1 MYLIYENGI
10 AILMSK
16 EKKGIILYDRSV
28 WQGGKFIEVKSSG
41 RK

>member
-1 MYLIYENGI
+1 MYLMYETGI
-10 AILMSK
+10 AILVSK

-28 WQGGKFIEVKSSG
+28 WQGGTFIEVKNSG